1 MGHRRHEAHDQ
12 ADAAEVVELHRAL
25 EVVEAV
31 VAGLDR
37 TPDRTPGV
45 VDEHIDVAVLVEHLL
60 HQPVA
65 VGHVRQVR
73 RVGEYLAAGRLHLVA
88 RLEQL
93 LLRSEEH
100 TSELQSLMRISYAAS
115 CLQKKKKPQ
124 RTSYEI

>member
-73 RVGEYLAAGRLHLVA
+73 RVGE
-88 RLEQL
+88 
-93 LLRSEEH
+93 RSEEH
-100 TSELQSLMRISYAAS
+100 TSELQSLMRISYAVF
-115 CLQKKKKPQ
+115 CLKKKHHSTTKK
-124 RTSYEI
+124 YYD